1 MKRSF
6 LAAVMGMGLWAALC
20 GAQGDMDSSGFV
32 VVKVTNHDKS
42 EMHIV
47 MTTAELRALK
57 AEIETEWLLFDRA
70 LSAAASKWKE
80 DNSLSRYPFPSPSL
94 VARQAIAVGP
104 LYDSQEKASAAL
116 NALLNGKDPIESRP
130 QPPGL
135 EREGDTLLALAVDLL
150 AGQLDDMKAA
160 WESVGGTATAAPKIA
175 LVPGEVL
182 GRTTLGASRT
192 TYHIAV
198 PDGFSTLKPPPLL
211 VVFSPGGDGRDMVN
225 RMRASANRLGWM
237 VIGCDRLRNGMDI
250 REVLPIERDLM
261 RDLRAFIPYDRT
273 RLYYGGFSGGAC
285 RAYRMTWR
293 FRDRCAGILAF
304 GGWLGGSKAQ
314 KSPFQQGMAIA
325 MVNGDSDT
333 GVRKW
338 EESDTDVLVR
348 LQCKVRV
355 FHFPGG
361 HAVAPRQVIDE
372 AIAWLDTQGSQN
384 RTAWPR

>member
-1 MKRSF
+1 MKRTF

-20 GAQGDMDSSGFV
+20 HALGSGDPSGFA
-32 VVKVTNHDKS
+32 VVKVTNHDQS
-42 EMHIV
+42 EMHLV
-47 MTTAELRALK
+47 MTTRELRSLK

-70 LSAAASKWKE
+70 LSAAAGTWKE
-80 DNSLSRYPFPSPSL
+80 DQALCRYPFPSARL
-94 VARQAIAVGP
+94 VARQATAVGP
-104 LYDSQEKASAAL
+104 TYDSQEKASAAL
-116 NALLNGKDPIESRP
+116 NTLLRGNDRTELRL
-130 QPPGL
+130 QPSEP
-135 EREGDTLLALAVDLL
+135 EREGDTLLSLAVDLL
-150 AGQLDDMKAA
+150 AGQLDDMKVA
-160 WESVGGTATAAPKIA
+160 WESAGSTATAAKIP

-198 PDGFSTLKPPPLL
+198 PEDFSTLKPPPLL

-225 RMRASANRLGWM
+225 RMRASANKVGWM

-250 REVLPIERDLM
+250 REVLPIERALM

-293 FRDRCAGILAF
+293 FRDRCAGILAC

-314 KSPFQQGMAIA
+314 KSPFQQGMAVA

-338 EESDTDVLVR
+338 EEPDTDVLMR
-348 LQCKVRV
+348 LQCRVRV

-361 HAVAPRQVIDE
+361 HAVAPRQVLDE